1 MMGNP
6 TIGLDFQNHNMVF
19 GVNFNR
25 IDKVIQLQIETVQN
39 QEMTN
44 AEEDSPDL
52 EAQLT
57 GDMFADMDIKDQIH
71 KLKLEAAGG
80 SCDIDDPECEACG
93 S

>member
-25 IDKVIQLQIETVQN
+25 IDKEIQLQIETVQN
-39 QEMTN
+39 QEMN
-44 AEEDSPDL
+44 EEKIAQL